1 MIFSVMRKIK
11 LTLLALLA
19 VTLTGCEKPTQANTG
34 TTIESGVSRKL
45 KAEKITRFGHS
56 YVYFYDQSGGYAPV
70 NVIHDP
76 DCPCRKKGG
85 ENE

>member
-1 MIFSVMRKIK
+1 MKKMT

-19 VTLTGCEKPTQANTG
+19 LTLVGCEDNRRDKS
-34 TTIESGVSRKL
+34 ESDVSRNL
-45 KAEKITRFGHS
+45 HSEKITRFGHV
-56 YVYFYDQSGGYAPV
+56 YVYFYNQTVPYSPV

-76 DCPCRKKGG
+76 DCPCQKKGG